1 MDAFAATRLAAGAA
15 FLVVAAASDLRTRRV
30 RNPLWIG
37 LGTLG
42 LFVLAVELW
51 VESAPWP
58 MWSLAGST
66 AVLFYAVF
74 FGRPLFDE
82 DGFHPRPGRIGLFLA
97 AAALWI
103 TPLGSAGIVASS
115 VPIVELASMPVM
127 LVLYQLM
134 LRARLLA
141 GGADAKCLMALTL
154 LVPTYP
160 NASPFPVFTAD
171 PRVQPAFQTLFPF
184 SFVVLVDAA
193 VLQLVV
199 PLGLFIY
206 NVTRGDVGIQS
217 FLGYR
222 APLDP
227 FPKHVRLMERITDRG
242 EHVVVLRPKR
252 DLDPMPEI
260 LKLRAAGIRRAW
272 VTPWIPFMV
281 PLLGGFLLA
290 FFAGNVLVAVLGVA
304 R

>member
-1 MDAFAATRLAAGAA
+1 MDAFAATRLAAGTA

-37 LGTLG
+37 LGTAG
-42 LFVLAVELW
+42 LVILIVELSI
-51 VESAPWP
+51 ESAPWP
-58 MWSLAGST
+58 AWSLAGSG
-66 AVLFYAVF
+66 ALLFYAVF
-74 FGRPLFDE
+74 FGRPLFDD
-82 DGFHPRPGRIGLFLA
+82 DGFHARPGRIALFVA
-97 AAALWI
+97 AAAMWI
-103 TPLGSAGIVASS
+103 TPLQFAGSVVSS
-115 VPIVELASMPVM
+115 VPIIQLASMPVM
-127 LVLYQLM
+127 MVLFQLM
-134 LRARLLA
+134 LRARLLT
-141 GGADAKCLMALTL
+141 GGADAKCLIALTL

-160 NASPFPVFTAD
+160 ESSPFPLFTAD
-171 PRVQPAFQTLFPF
+171 PRVQPAFQAIFPF

-206 NVTRGDVGIQS
+206 NLTRGDIGIQS

-242 EHVVVLRPKR
+242 EHVLVLRPKR
-252 DLDPMPEI
+252 ESDPTTEI
-260 LKLRAAGIRRAW
+260 LKLRSAGIQRAW
-272 VTPWIPFMV
+272 VTPWVPFMV
-281 PLLGGFLLA
+281 PLLGGFLLT
-290 FFAGNVLVAVLGVA
+290 FFAGNLLVAVLGLA

>member
-1 MDAFAATRLAAGAA
+1 MRRAWTRSRRRDSRPAPRSWWSRQPPICGRDASATRCGS
-15 FLVVAAASDLRTRRV
+15 VWEPSDCSSSPWNSGSNRR
-30 RNPLWIG
+30 
-37 LGTLG
+37 
-42 LFVLAVELW
+42 
-51 VESAPWP
+51 S
-58 MWSLAGST
+58 
-66 AVLFYAVF
+66 
-74 FGRPLFDE
+74 GRCGRSRVPRQLFDE

-154 LVPTYP
+154 LVPAYP

-171 PRVQPAFQTLFPF
+171 PRVQPAFQALFPF

-252 DLDPMPEI
+252 DLDPIPEI